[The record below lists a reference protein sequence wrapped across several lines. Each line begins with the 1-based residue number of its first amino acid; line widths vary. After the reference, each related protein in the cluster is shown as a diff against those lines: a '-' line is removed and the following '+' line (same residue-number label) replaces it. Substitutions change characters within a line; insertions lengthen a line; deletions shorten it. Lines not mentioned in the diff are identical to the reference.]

1 MSFLIFQKA
10 RSLSQEREQDF
21 EDLLENQ
28 KDNFELDA
36 GLFELRRK
44 YLEMKKERQKC
55 QKDADLLENKLK
67 LLGNEELKV
76 LKKEQKEKKT
86 QDELDKIRTEIL
98 LERESVYMMK
108 IDKEKEILVKKSQIH
123 NMREHIRSAL
133 SSWRINIAE
142 KNKSELQKFKILK
155 LENEEIIE
163 LNKKESI
170 KKNREACEQIK
181 IQKLNSS
188 EKKKREEVFFLIK
201 F

>member
-1 MSFLIFQKA
+1 MFQKA

-44 YLEMKKERQKC
+44 YIEMKKERQKC

-76 LKKEQKEKKT
+76 LKKEQKDKKT

-133 SSWRINIAE
+133 SSWRVNLAE

-155 LENEEIIE
+155 LENEQIIE

-170 KKNREACEQIK
+170 KKNRESCEQIK

-188 EKKKREEVFFLIK
+188 EKKKREEVIF
-201 F
+201 